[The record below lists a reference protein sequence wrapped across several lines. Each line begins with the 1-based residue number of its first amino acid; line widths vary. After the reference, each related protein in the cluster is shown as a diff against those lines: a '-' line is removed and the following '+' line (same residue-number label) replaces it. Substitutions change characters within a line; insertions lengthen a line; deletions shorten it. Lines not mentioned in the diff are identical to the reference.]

1 MGISKPELHLP
12 RRAAEKG
19 RFAHLRPLAMSRLSP
34 SAVWHSRKMKCP
46 NDGAHPQVPSLN
58 FSVGP
63 GWQELFPKSSSAWTA
78 SPVKFYPDRV
88 NQKPLG

>member
-1 MGISKPELHLP
+1 MRISEPELHPP

-19 RFAHLRPLAMSRLSP
+19 RFEHLRPLGVSRLSP
-34 SAVWHSRKMKCP
+34 SAVWHSRKMKVL

-58 FSVGP
+58 FSVVP

-78 SPVKFYPDRV
+78 SPVKLYPDRV
-88 NQKPLG
+88 N